1 MRAAVGRGASDAVHE
16 QYTKGIS
23 VHQCSLGTVGE
34 MSIWEFSGNSNYYVL
49 YDHFIGNVNCEH
61 VVLFNLADGRVEQE
75 RQLDSWLTFL
85 RSKIP
90 PVEPLR
96 KLVRLVY
103 RVTQPDSPWSE
114 LLQHLP
120 SGK

>member
-1 MRAAVGRGASDAVHE
+1 MRGAATDAVHE

-34 MSIWEFSGNSNYYVL
+34 MSIWEFSGNSNYHVL

-75 RQLDSWLTFL
+75 RQLDLWLTFL

-96 KLVRLVY
+96 ECDYEMYILVNNFTL
-103 RVTQPDSPWSE
+103 PD
-114 LLQHLP
+114 
-120 SGK
+120 

>member
-1 MRAAVGRGASDAVHE
+1 MRGAADVVHE

-61 VVLFNLADGRVEQE
+61 VVLFNLADSRVEQE
-75 RQLDSWLTFL
+75 RQLDFWLTFL

-96 KLVRLVY
+96 EC
-103 RVTQPDSPWSE
+103 D
-114 LLQHLP
+114 
-120 SGK
+120 